1 MCISVSMR
9 YYEIELKYNLF
20 FILLIKNCNKRKYCL
35 DLILKFVINIINKEL
50 ILSII
55 C

>member
-20 FILLIKNCNKRKYCL
+20 FILLIK
-35 DLILKFVINIINKEL
+35 IVIKENIV
-50 ILSII
+50 
-55 C
+55 